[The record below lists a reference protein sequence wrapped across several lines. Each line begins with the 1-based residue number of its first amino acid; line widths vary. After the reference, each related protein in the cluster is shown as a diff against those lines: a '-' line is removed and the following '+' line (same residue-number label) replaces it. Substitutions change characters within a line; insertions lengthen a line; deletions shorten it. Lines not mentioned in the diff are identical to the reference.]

1 MVWAQSAVSWQV
13 RVEGRQ
19 PARVGDTLSV
29 VMEGAIRAP
38 YHLYSSR
45 VPAKEANLPTTFTPL
60 RQVGLR
66 FVGPL
71 LEEGHLHTAYDSV
84 FGTEVYYYEGQVRF
98 RQRVVI
104 TASPAQG
111 EGLLRYQYCDDEQCF
126 TEKLEVPIQVAVESS
141 APSGGSAPGQGA
153 EKNLLPSGRASVQAS
168 DSGPSEAGTS
178 QNPLSS
184 ASLPQSPA
192 SEVSAVSASE
202 GANTNPSREPLGWV
216 FLKAFLFGL
225 AAVLTPCT
233 FPMIPLTVS
242 YFTKASEGRKG
253 FPFLALWYA
262 ASILIIF
269 WVLGLLLTLL
279 FGASAA
285 YNVATNPW
293 LNLVFFLILLLF
305 GLSFLGAFE
314 ITLPASWGTATSR
327 YASPRSL
334 GGVFFMALTLVL
346 VSFSCI
352 GPLVGTLMIDMV
364 GGQVWEPLVGMTGF
378 GLAFALPF
386 GALAAMPRLLQRLPR
401 SGEWMETFKV
411 TLGFLELALALKFL
425 SNADLVW
432 HLGLLDR
439 EVYLVLWI
447 TLFLFLA
454 LYLLGLLPLK
464 GASSGPIGVGRL
476 LLSMVS
482 FALALYLFTGL
493 WGAPLKAFSGLLP
506 PIHDEMGVRLVGG
519 SSSPNGTPSQAECPY
534 PPTRRYADKL
544 QKHTPPDF
552 CAFYDL
558 EEARLY
564 AAAVGKPLLIDFT
577 GHTCVNCRQVESSV
591 WSHPPIKKLIQ
602 QRFVLVSLFVDD
614 ATPLPQPETTP
625 EGERLYTLGDKWL
638 YLQKARYGVQ
648 AQPYYVIT
656 DSTLKPLVSPMG
668 FTLDVLRYQA
678 FLEGGWRRFEEEQ
691 ASLRKL

>member
-1 MVWAQSAVSWQV
+1 
-13 RVEGRQ
+13 
-19 PARVGDTLSV
+19 
-29 VMEGAIRAP
+29 MEATIRPP

-45 VPAKEANLPTTFTPL
+45 VPAKDANLPTTFTPL
-60 RQVGLR
+60 RQEGLR

-71 LEEGHLHTAYDSV
+71 LEEGQLHTTYDSV
-84 FGTEVYYYEGQVRF
+84 FETEVYYYEGQVRF
-98 RQRVVI
+98 RQRFVV
-104 TASPAQG
+104 TGSTAQG
-111 EGLLRYQYCDDEQCF
+111 EGLLRYQYCDEEQCF
-126 TEKLEVPIQVAVESS
+126 TEKLEVPVKVIVESS
-141 APSGGSAPGQGA
+141 PQVNPAPAQEQEAGKGSSDAVSPQPSTSFLPPLAASSEERGPSMNVPGQPSTPGVSVSSPSSGG
-153 EKNLLPSGRASVQAS
+153 KASS
-168 DSGPSEAGTS
+168 
-178 QNPLSS
+178 
-184 ASLPQSPA
+184 
-192 SEVSAVSASE
+192 VSA
-202 GANTNPSREPLGWV
+202 RESLWWV
-216 FLKAFLFGL
+216 FVKAFLFGL

-253 FPFLALWYA
+253 FPYLALWYA
-262 ASILIIF
+262 VSILIIF
-269 WVLGLLLTLL
+269 WILGLLLTLL
-279 FGASAA
+279 FGASAT

-293 LNLVFFLILLLF
+293 LNLVFFLILVLF

-314 ITLPASWGTATSR
+314 IILPVSWGTATSR

-364 GGQVWEPLVGMTGF
+364 GGQIWEPFVGMTGF

-386 GALAAMPRLLQRLPR
+386 GALAAVPRLLQRLPR
-401 SGEWMETFKV
+401 SGGWLETFKV

-454 LYLLGLLPLK
+454 FYLLGKLPLK
-464 GASSGPIGVGRL
+464 GAPSDSIGVGRL
-476 LLSMVS
+476 LLGMGS

-506 PIHDEMGVRLVGG
+506 PIHDEIGVRVAGG
-519 SSSPNGTPSQAECPY
+519 SSAATGTLSGVKCSYPSS
-534 PPTRRYADKL
+534 RRYADRL

-558 EEARLY
+558 EEARVY
-564 AAAVGKPLLIDFT
+564 ATSVRKPLLIDFT

-591 WSHPPIKKLIQ
+591 WSQPPIKKLLQ
-602 QRFVLVSLFVDD
+602 ERFVLVSLFVDD
-614 ATPLPQPETTP
+614 ATPLPAPEVTS
-625 EGERLYTLGDKWL
+625 EGERLYTIGDKWL
-638 YLQKARYGVQ
+638 YFEKAQYRVQ
-648 AQPYYVIT
+648 AQPFYVIT
-656 DSTLKPLVSPMG
+656 DSTLKPLVPPMG
-668 FTLDVLRYQA
+668 FTLDALRYQA
-678 FLEGGWRRFEEEQ
+678 FLEEGLRWFEERG
-691 ASLRKL
+691 ASLPKL